1 MAVANQKHIGSINK
15 APCDDKNIYLKINI
29 NAVQGA
35 SLALKPS
42 TFKVWMYF
50 AKNQDGYE
58 FDLSS
63 VAVCSFCNISD
74 KTYRE
79 AIKELVEKRYLLQR
93 HKNVYDFYE
102 VPQELEVPK
111 NGDKIVCHTSTC
123 IDE

>member
-15 APCDDKNIYLKINI
+15 APCDEKNIYLKINI
-29 NAVQGA
+29 SAVQGA

-93 HKNVYDFYE
+93 HKNTYDFYE

-111 NGDKIVCHTSTC
+111 NGDKIICHTSTY